1 MCQAGSAGALAFFY
15 FDHRDAAKLDS
26 RSLLS
31 SLLIQLSNQS
41 NRFCEVLSTLY
52 KAHDHGSRQAGE
64 DELMQ
69 CLQDIIT
76 LPGQLPIYIILD
88 ALDECS
94 NSRGLVSP
102 RADVLEIIKKL
113 INLQT
118 SARFCIFSRLE
129 VDIRRVLEPLSNHT
143 ISLDKHDGQNES
155 IAEYIKSVVHSDSMM
170 REWPEEDKRLVIGTL
185 TRRCGGMYA
194 VNFITHCSI
203 F

>member
-1 MCQAGSAGALAFFY
+1 MCQAGSAALAFFY

-31 SLLIQLSNQS
+31 SLLIQLGNQS
-41 NRFCEVLSTLY
+41 DRFCDVLSTLY
-52 KAHDHGSRQAGE
+52 TAHDRGSRQAGE

-69 CLQDIIT
+69 CLQDMIS
-76 LPGQLPIYIILD
+76 LPGQSPIYIILD

-94 NSRGLVSP
+94 DSPGLVSP

-113 INLQT
+113 INMQT
-118 SARFCIFSRLE
+118 SVHFCIFSRPE

-143 ISLDKHDGQNES
+143 ISLDKHDGQNEC
-155 IAEYIKSVVHSDSMM
+155 IAEYIKSVVHSDSRM
-170 REWPEEDKRLVIGTL
+170 REWPEEYKGLVIGTL

-194 VNFITHCSI
+194 VKFYDK
-203 F
+203 